1 MNFFK
6 GISRTLA
13 RDGAE
18 RFIDQL
24 FFKNT
29 YFPEHLWVAMTDY
42 TNPKSYEQSNWVWHL
57 QLPLHI

>member
-18 RFIDQL
+18 SFIDQL

-29 YFPEHLWVAMTDY
+29 YFPEHLSVAMTDY
-42 TNPKSYEQSNWVWHL
+42 TNPKSYEQSN
-57 QLPLHI
+57 